1 MVEELVV
8 HGVGGI
14 KDASMTFSG
23 DFIVITGE
31 SGSGKSSLVRAL
43 EFISGKRAQTNL
55 IHSNEDSCDVQL
67 LITTDRLIGLDDEY
81 QPQDGTVLVRRFFNR
96 SGRGK
101 LTIQNVMLP
110 LNALSSAMESEIVIQ
125 SQFAQLGLLDPNL
138 QLELV
143 DSCGGEHLAH
153 VKAQLNETFKETLL
167 IEKEILA
174 VKKKRTE
181 MEEKYQDAEGIIRQI
196 HSLELAADSED
207 LWLKELK
214 DLENN
219 VRRYESYKMLSNRF
233 SGASSGEGLI
243 EELENI
249 AKDIYAVIQEP
260 DSSIRA
266 DIEKML
272 YSAQEVS
279 KKLNTISAAENKY
292 ENVDE
297 IRDRLEKKLGILRK
311 IKRSLNLKNC
321 RELADY
327 AISASEALLWL
338 KEVHNEIDELEIK
351 AKNLKKKISSLAV
364 EIRNIRKDSARALAQ
379 KVNNHLRDLAMEYAL
394 FNIEIEE
401 LNRVRANGA
410 ENASFTLTLPD
421 QHPQPVG
428 KTASGGELSRIL
440 IALQLAVGDDKLPGT
455 LIFDEVEA
463 GLGGK
468 TALLAGY
475 KLRELSQRCRTILI
489 THEATI
495 AAMADQHFLVK
506 RTADDTV
513 ISEIKGDERE
523 KEIARMLAGDET
535 SNEALK
541 HAKSLLDFKKQK

>member
-1 MVEELVV
+1 MIEELVV

-14 KDASMTFSG
+14 KDASMTFAG
-23 DFIVITGE
+23 NFIVITGE

-55 IHSNEDSCDVQL
+55 IHTNEDSCDVQL
-67 LITTDRLIGLDDEY
+67 LITTELLNGLDEEY
-81 QPQDGTVLVRRFFNR
+81 QPQDGTVLVRRIFNR

-110 LNALSSAMESEIVIQ
+110 LNVLSSAMESEIVIQ
-125 SQFAQLGLLDPNL
+125 SQFAQLGLLDSNM

-143 DSCGGEHLAH
+143 DSCGGKHLAE

-174 VKKKRTE
+174 VKKKRAET
-181 MEEKYQDAEGIIRQI
+181 EEKYQDAEGIIRQI
-196 HSLELAADSED
+196 HALELASDSED

-219 VRRYESYKMLSNRF
+219 VRRYESYKALSHRF

-260 DSSIRA
+260 NNAIRI

-272 YSAQEVS
+272 SSAQDVS
-279 KKLNTISAAENKY
+279 KKLNIIATAENKY
-292 ENVDE
+292 ENIDE

-311 IKRSLNLKNC
+311 IKRTLSLKNC
-321 RELADY
+321 SELAEY
-327 AISASEALLWL
+327 AISASNALSWL
-338 KEVHNEIDELEIK
+338 KDVHNEIDELEIK

-364 EIRNIRKDSARALAQ
+364 EVRNNRKNSARALAE
-379 KVNNHLRDLAMEYAL
+379 KVNSHLRDLAMEYAL

-401 LNRVRANGA
+401 LDRVRANGA
-410 ENASFTLTLPD
+410 ENASFTLF
-421 QHPQPVG
+421 
-428 KTASGGELSRIL
+428 AFSRI
-440 IALQLAVGDDKLPGT
+440 P
-455 LIFDEVEA
+455 F
-463 GLGGK
+463 
-468 TALLAGY
+468 
-475 KLRELSQRCRTILI
+475 S
-489 THEATI
+489 
-495 AAMADQHFLVK
+495 
-506 RTADDTV
+506 
-513 ISEIKGDERE
+513 S
-523 KEIARMLAGDET
+523 
-535 SNEALK
+535 
-541 HAKSLLDFKKQK
+541 